1 MILLDSNILVY
12 AHTAQSPFFEAARR
26 VREQAIQGE
35 IDVCLTPQVLCEF
48 LAACTNAKIIRPALT
63 PAQATRELLIYWTHP
78 QLRKIFP
85 RDHTVERFAKYV
97 EQYHLDGQR
106 IYDAFL
112 VATMLDNDVHTLY
125 TLNTKDF
132 ERYPEVRVVNPFSHR
147 VVPS

>member
-12 AHTAQSPFFEAARR
+12 AHAAQSPFFEAARR
-26 VREQAIQGE
+26 VMNQALQGE
-35 IDVCLTPQVLCEF
+35 VDVCISPQVLCEF
-48 LAACTNAKIIRPALT
+48 IAACTNAKIFQPAMT
-63 PAQATRELLIYWTHP
+63 PAQAARELLAYWTHP
-78 QLRKIFP
+78 RLRKIFP
-85 RDHTVERFAKYV
+85 RDHTVKRLAKFV
-97 EQYHLDGQR
+97 EQYHLEGQR

-112 VATMLDNDVHTLY
+112 VATMLDNDVRTIY